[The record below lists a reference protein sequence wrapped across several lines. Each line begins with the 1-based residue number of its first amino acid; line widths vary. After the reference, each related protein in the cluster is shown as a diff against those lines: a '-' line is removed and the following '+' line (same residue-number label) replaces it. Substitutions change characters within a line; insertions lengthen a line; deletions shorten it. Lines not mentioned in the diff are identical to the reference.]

1 MLVHHYL
8 RHAAAATP
16 DAIAVIDGR
25 RSVSYVELADLAVRF
40 ANALIGAGVAPGDRV
55 VLALENSAE
64 FIACYFGAMEAGAV
78 VVPLSPGGRS
88 DRLVTACADCLPV
101 VCVADRAAAALIVAD
116 PPASL
121 RLLLVAD
128 EDPASSAASVPV
140 QALANAFAEASATRP
155 QVSRIDA
162 DLAAI
167 IYTSGSTGEP
177 RGVMLSHLN
186 ICANT
191 ASIVDYLRLRA
202 TDRVVVVL
210 PFFYVY
216 GLSLLH
222 THIAVG
228 GSLVLVNSL
237 AFPNVVVKAM
247 ASHAVTGFAGVPST
261 FALMLDRS
269 SLASTRLPA
278 LRYATQ
284 AGGAMSPARIRH
296 WLKVMSAV
304 PLFVMYG
311 ATEASARLAYLDPAE
326 LPARIGSIGRAIP
339 NVDLRV
345 LREDGSPAAI
355 GEVGEIVARGSNIS
369 SGYWNQA
376 EETAQRFRPEG
387 FRTGDLGTR
396 DASGFL
402 FVVGRKGDMLKIG
415 VHRVSAREIEDAIA
429 ECPGVVECAVIGTDH
444 EILGEAPVAFV
455 SLGERFTA
463 DNVIAFCRERLSE
476 AKVPLAVV
484 ACAELPKNAAGK
496 IDKRQ
501 LRNTFDA
508 GAASAAMA
516 ATAGGNR

>member
-8 RHAAAATP
+8 RRAAAATP
-16 DAIAVIDGR
+16 DAVAVIDGR
-25 RSVSYVELADLAVRF
+25 RSVGYAELADLAVRF
-40 ANALIGAGVAPGDRV
+40 ANTLIAAGVKPGDRV

-64 FIACYFGAMEAGAV
+64 FVACYFGAMEAGAV
-78 VVPLSPGGRS
+78 AVPLAPGGRS
-88 DRLVTACADCLPV
+88 DRLVAACADCLPV
-101 VCVADRAAAALIVAD
+101 VCVADREAAGLIIAD

-121 RLLLVAD
+121 QLLIAAGEVSASANGVRIDSLAD
-128 EDPASSAASVPV
+128 
-140 QALANAFAEASATRP
+140 AFAGAGSTRP
-155 QVSRIDA
+155 EVPRIDT

-191 ASIVDYLRLRA
+191 ASIVEYLRLTA
-202 TDRVVVVL
+202 ADRMVVVL

-222 THIAVG
+222 THVAVG
-228 GSLVLVNSL
+228 GSLALVNSL
-237 AFPNVVVKAM
+237 AFPNVVVNAM
-247 ASHAVTGFAGVPST
+247 SSHEVTGFAGVPST

-269 SLASTRLPA
+269 NLASTPLPA

-284 AGGAMSPARIRH
+284 AGGAMPPARIRH
-296 WLKVMSAV
+296 WLTAMPAV

-311 ATEASARLAYLDPAE
+311 ATEASARLSYLDPAE
-326 LPARIGSIGRAIP
+326 LPSRIGSIGRAIP

-345 LREDGSPAAI
+345 LRDDGSQAAV
-355 GEVGEIVARGSNIS
+355 GEVGEIVARGANIS
-369 SGYWNQA
+369 SGYWNQSD
-376 EETAQRFRPEG
+376 ETAQRFRPEG

-415 VHRVSAREIEDAIA
+415 GHRVSAREIEDAIA
-429 ECPGVVECAVIGTDH
+429 EYPGVVECAVIGTDH

-455 SLGERFTA
+455 TLGEGLTA
-463 DNVIAFCRERLSE
+463 DGVINFCRERLSE
-476 AKVPLAVV
+476 AKVPVAVITCV
-484 ACAELPKNAAGK
+484 ELPKNAAGK

-501 LRNTFDA
+501 LRNTFSA

-516 ATAGGNR
+516 ATAGGSR